1 MYVRSGYWWSKAV
14 HVKRTWKL
22 KNIYLRYR
30 LHVLRNYRL
39 TRVAAQLLWQTLRS
53 TWEICKSIAPRCFE
67 TRVGTRFDISFQYG
81 NKRKHRIL
89 LYMCHVPGSNSLA
102 LYRPMSIMRN
112 CTLRSEAE
120 ERK

>member
-67 TRVGTRFDISFQYG
+67 TRVGTRFDISFQCG

-89 LYMCHVPGSNSLA
+89 PLHVSCTGKQFISPLSSNVHYAKLH
-102 LYRPMSIMRN
+102 
-112 CTLRSEAE
+112 SEAE